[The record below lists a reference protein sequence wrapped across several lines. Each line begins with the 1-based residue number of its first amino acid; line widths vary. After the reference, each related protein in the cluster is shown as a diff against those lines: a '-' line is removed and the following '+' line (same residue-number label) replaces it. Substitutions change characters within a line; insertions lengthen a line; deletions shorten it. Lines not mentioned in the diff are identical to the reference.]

1 MAVLVIGAGISGI
14 ACARALHD
22 AGAEVRVVERGHV
35 VGGRLATKRYA
46 GRPTDIG
53 AAYLTA
59 RDPGF
64 RTVVDDWTARGLA
77 LPWTDTLLAIEGGVR
92 ERTTGPTRF
101 AAAGG
106 LRSLVVDL
114 ASGLDVTTG
123 HTATAE
129 EVTGTVVLAM
139 PGPQAARLLP
149 AGHPAH
155 RAAAGQRW
163 HPALAVTL
171 RYADRTWP
179 DFKSAFVNG
188 HPVLQSV
195 ADDGSRRGDG
205 APVLVA
211 HTTPD
216 HARGHLDA
224 PEAAGPEVAE
234 AVGALF
240 DLPAPVAVH
249 VHRWTFATPA
259 YPADTPFLL
268 ADGVGLVGDAWG
280 SPRVETAWLSGT
292 ALARAL
298 VDEV

>member
-22 AGAEVRVVERGHV
+22 AGVGVRVVERGHV

-64 RTVVDDWTARGLA
+64 RAVVDDWTARGLA
-77 LPWTDTLLAIEGGVR
+77 LPWTDTLLAIEGDTR
-92 ERTTGPTRF
+92 ERKTGPTRF
-101 AAAGG
+101 AAPGG
-106 LRSLVVDL
+106 LRRLVADL
-114 ASGLDVTTG
+114 ATGLDVTTG

-155 RAAAGQRW
+155 RAAAEQRW

-171 RYADRTWP
+171 EYADRTWS

-195 ADDGSRRGDG
+195 SDDGSRRGDA

-216 HARGHLDA
+216 FTGGHLENPDA
-224 PEAAGPEVAE
+224 AAPGVAE
-234 AVGALF
+234 SVGALF
-240 DLPAPVAVH
+240 DLPAPMTTH

-259 YPADTPFLL
+259 HPAGAPFLL
-268 ADGVGLVGDAWG
+268 TDGVGLVGDAWG
-280 SPRVETAWLSGT
+280 PPRVETAWLSGT

-298 VDEV
+298 IDGM